1 MSKKQATRVRVR
13 YIDVSGKCTASI
25 FIVEKLV
32 KRITNKG
39 QAARN
44 AYKYT
49 NVSEENTASI
59 IRVVK

>member
-1 MSKKQATRVRVR
+1 MSKKQTTRVRLR
-13 YIDVSGKCTASI
+13 YFDVSNEFTASI

-44 AYKYT
+44 SYKYT

-59 IRVVK
+59 IRVEI